1 MRVMTR
7 TYTILV
13 FISYLFF
20 GDVFARS
27 IPPLFPASWATFS
40 ETQKFKAA
48 LDKIPKGDW
57 ISRIK
62 PSTASLQTEE
72 SSKIK
77 RYLEYLGIL
86 KERLNNVNDALEEFQ
101 KTYNLPVTGKLDNDT
116 IKLIKRPRCGVTDVI
131 NVTSTMPTSFNWSWP
146 EGKKQFNY
154 TFIPKNNVDKS
165 LKLKDAFSSAFSRW
179 AKVTGLSFTETSSFN
194 QSDIL
199 IVFLGW
205 DENEVVAGSDLLGSV
220 RKSGRRAMYF
230 NVKENWVVPTADNGT
245 VMADDELDI
254 ETVAMH
260 QIGHMVGFRHT
271 TTEEAAVMFPFMER
285 GQRKLEFA
293 TDESE
298 SIQQAFRSVYN
309 TTSNGGAAGGVGPGW
324 VGLGIALLL
333 SFCF

>member
-7 TYTILV
+7 AYTILV

-20 GDVFARS
+20 GDVSARFV
-27 IPPLFPASWATFS
+27 PVLPAASSAAFS
-40 ETQKFKAA
+40 ETQMFKA

-62 PSTASLQTEE
+62 PSTAPLKTEE
-72 SSKIK
+72 SSKLK
-77 RYLEYLGIL
+77 RYLEYLGIIYDRSS
-86 KERLNNVNDALEEFQ
+86 KLNDVLEAFQ

-116 IKLIKRPRCGVTDVI
+116 IKLIKRPRCGVPPDVI

-146 EGKKQFNY
+146 EGKKQFTY
-154 TFIPKNNVDKS
+154 AFLPKNNVDKS
-165 LKLKDAFSSAFSRW
+165 LKDAFSSAFSRW
-179 AKVTGLSFTETSSFN
+179 EKVTGLSFTETPSFN

-199 IVFLGW
+199 IVFLKW
-205 DENEVVAGSDLLGSV
+205 DESEVVAGSDLLGSV
-220 RKSGRRAMYF
+220 RTSGWRAMYF
-230 NVKENWVVPTADNGT
+230 NVKENWVVPTADNGM
-245 VMADDELDI
+245 VMEDDGLDI

-260 QIGHMVGFRHT
+260 QIGHMVGFPHT

-293 TDESE
+293 TNESKR
-298 SIQQAFRSVYN
+298 IQQVFRSDYA
-309 TTSNGGAAGGVGPGW
+309 SPSYGGAAGGVGPGW
-324 VGLGIALLL
+324 AGLGIALLL